1 MVWPEHVRLLSHDAA
16 RHVGRLLLVRV
27 GVLDHPVLADEA
39 LAAGVAG
46 EGLLPRVEAHVP
58 PEVSLVVELLRAHL
72 ALVGLVAGV
81 LSQVFLKQNKCYLL
95 LRQYKKKNI
104 SWFFD
109 DPLFFYLSFLLQ

>member
-81 LSQVFLKQNKCYLL
+81 LSQVFLKQNKGYLL

-104 SWFFD
+104 S
-109 DPLFFYLSFLLQ
+109 